1 MSMFTSKNPAGVAVA
16 QTTAIF
22 GVLAAGAMNAHMQ
35 GLQAAR
41 AARESNNSHVLRYQ
55 LNVTIN
61 FAESL
66 MQVAEAQATEIAQLQ
81 AENERLRS
89 AARTYMA
96 AARRKSA

>member
-41 AARESNNSHVLRYQ
+41 AARESHNSHVLRHQ

-89 AARTYMA
+89 AARAYMA
-96 AARRKSA
+96 AARRKNA